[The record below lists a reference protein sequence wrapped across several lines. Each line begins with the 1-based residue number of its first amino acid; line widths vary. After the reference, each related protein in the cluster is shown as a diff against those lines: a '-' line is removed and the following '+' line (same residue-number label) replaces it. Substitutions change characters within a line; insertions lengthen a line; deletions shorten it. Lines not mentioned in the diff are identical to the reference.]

1 MYAAIVCAI
10 HSHCKANVQQFEI
23 LLQILI
29 KQIIFYLFHY
39 STITELLI
47 LLKQSENNNINKI
60 IK

>member
-1 MYAAIVCAI
+1 MYAAIVYGI
-10 HSHCKANVQQFEI
+10 HSQCKANIQQFEI

-39 STITELLI
+39 STITELFI
-47 LLKQSENNNINKI
+47 LKQSENNNINKI